1 MYRKDGT
8 GPKFCQGPIPAP
20 EMWGNKPCGG

>member
-8 GPKFCQGPIPAP
+8 GPKWAKGPIPAP